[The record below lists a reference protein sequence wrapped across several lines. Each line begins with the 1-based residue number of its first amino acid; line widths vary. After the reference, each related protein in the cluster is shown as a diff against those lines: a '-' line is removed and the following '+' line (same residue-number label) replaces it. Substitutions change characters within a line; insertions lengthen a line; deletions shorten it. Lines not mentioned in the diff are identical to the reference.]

1 MIKHFCFLLFYA
13 SNLNIPFYRVISLR
27 IVKVHVMLSFIYN
40 FQFSAEITTGFDIDN
55 PNALG
60 VDIYAVMGDLYYP
73 DWYGELQ
80 HIGVLH
86 ASNETVKNG
95 GQIQEIKLSKVVVGE
110 NVTYSSK
117 IPPISP
123 IFSIKP
129 RVTTVSRS
137 DFISILLKDLSP
149 KIYLNLIKHWI
160 KNGGVVEIIASFVA
174 HVKVPLGGAMS
185 FGIFC
190 NHGVKLYSRKIVN
203 RNCSVSSISV
213 GWDELN
219 SSSLHLRQK
228 TLMMK
233 VIE

>member
-1 MIKHFCFLLFYA
+1 MMKRIFVLLFYA
-13 SNLNIPFYRVISLR
+13 TNLNIPFYQVISLR
-27 IVKVHVMLSFIYN
+27 IVKVRVMLSFIYN

-60 VDIYAVMGDLYYP
+60 ADIYAVMGDLYYP

-86 ASNETVKNG
+86 ASNETVKNDG
-95 GQIQEIKLSKVVVGE
+95 YIQEIKLNKVVVGE
-110 NVTYSSK
+110 NITYSSK
-117 IPPISP
+117 ISPISP
-123 IFSIKP
+123 VFSIKP

-137 DFISILLKDLSP
+137 DLVSIFLKDLSP
-149 KIYLNLIKHWI
+149 KIYLSFIKDWI

-190 NHGVKLYSRKIVN
+190 SHGVNLYSRKIVN
-203 RNCSVSSISV
+203 RNCSVNSISI